1 MNLLKL
7 LIETSGLNQV
17 KFAEKVGRK
26 PQHIS
31 RQIKSGGVMHTKMFF
46 EYAEILGIDELQ
58 FNYKNTKVTL
68 NFK

>member
-7 LIETSGLNQV
+7 LIETSGLNQA

-31 RQIKSGGVMHTKMFF
+31 RQIKSGGGMHTKMFF
-46 EYAEILGIDELQ
+46 EYAEILGIDELK
-58 FNYKNTKVTL
+58 FDYKNTNVTL
-68 NFK
+68 KFK